1 MAERRP
7 MFSSI
12 SEEEASMLRDI
23 ISSPRSSSTD
33 GSMRPSTKMP
43 AKVKPTRK
51 RKRRKS
57 AAQLNETP
65 VQREQRLLKDRLRKQ
80 HSKERFQTEID
91 DLQQTVGV
99 LEQQLVLAHHRKRA
113 IVHDAAWKVR
123 ALDEKQRFAH
133 AMQTRNTLF
142 NEVVHLIEKA
152 VLYKNMT
159 WRQAEGEMIIDPKRD
174 PWQMHTLASNP
185 VQRAQHIRAI
195 AQYQSQKLTP
205 TLFSKFPRSA
215 TEDMINLVLDE
226 RGQDIAYME
235 VRKYAVFQADYRAL
249 ANSIFNGLAS
259 TSGEN
264 RSVEF
269 FGDDLV
275 ISSFP
280 WGGVVRR
287 LCLQRVVDGDRVFLM
302 HRSILYDETLQHN
315 VPEHVASWWVFE
327 RMPDTP
333 SGLPMCTLR
342 NYDQCSVATTP
353 ANSSKDY
360 GLFMRRT
367 VENEEWTNRYLA
379 ARFHCLMIK

>member
-113 IVHDAAWKVR
+113 IVHDAAWK
-123 ALDEKQRFAH
+123 
-133 AMQTRNTLF
+133 TRNTLF